1 MPLGALQSEQALI
14 QRELPSTPVGQSG
27 LDCLTLNITVPP
39 WKKSDDLPVL
49 LFVHGGGF
57 KTGSGAHPQ
66 YDMASITQLSIS
78 RQQPMISVSINY
90 RVGAPGFLYSSKMKM
105 AGYKPNNGLDDQRL
119 ALAWLRDNI
128 AGFGG
133 DPHRITFLGESAGAR
148 RARPVGVADATFE
161 AFIRSFGAS
170 CDTADEQ
177 LDILRNARDDE
188 IITQTRCNIPTFP
201 LVDGDIIPQITTYGS
216 LHAHA
221 TSNSDKSTKKVLDF
235 CNDITFALP
244 VDAFAR
250 VWSGRVVPRSD
261 AFVYHFNCP
270 NPWEGKWKDH
280 ATHVLDIIFVLQNYN
295 DHLSPGQRQCAVR
308 FAEDIITFVQ
318 GGSPWPAYQCSG
330 MAGTMIYDAPTD
342 GGDDESRFVG
352 NEHSHLLKRRR
363 ALQDLVDTDLLD
375 KLFLSWEMF
384 MQGHNTSQ

>member
-1 MPLGALQSEQALI
+1 VYPTVLTNI
-14 QRELPSTPVGQSG
+14 QGMIWASRLAGRIDILPKTLASCLSAN
-27 LDCLTLNITVPP
+27 LDMVDPNIT
-39 WKKSDDLPVL
+39 
-49 LFVHGGGF
+49 
-57 KTGSGAHPQ
+57 
-66 YDMASITQLSIS
+66 
-78 RQQPMISVSINY
+78 QQ
-90 RVGAPGFLYSSKMKM
+90 
-105 AGYKPNNGLDDQRL
+105 
-119 ALAWLRDNI
+119 
-128 AGFGG
+128 
-133 DPHRITFLGESAGAR
+133 
-148 RARPVGVADATFE
+148 
-161 AFIRSFGAS
+161 
-170 CDTADEQ
+170 
-177 LDILRNARDDE
+177 ILT
-188 IITQTRCNIPTFP
+188 I
-201 LVDGDIIPQITTYGS
+201 YGID
-216 LHAHA
+216 AHA

-280 ATHVLDIIFVLQNYN
+280 ATHVLDITFVLQNYN

-363 ALQDLVDTDLLD
+363 ALQDLVNTDLLD